1 MGGAVCR
8 LLGVCY
14 GLTKGRGVEVKRR
27 TGVRVNAWVDRWR
40 VQDGL
45 GGEDGSEPGG
55 ALFTR

>member
-1 MGGAVCR
+1 MCR